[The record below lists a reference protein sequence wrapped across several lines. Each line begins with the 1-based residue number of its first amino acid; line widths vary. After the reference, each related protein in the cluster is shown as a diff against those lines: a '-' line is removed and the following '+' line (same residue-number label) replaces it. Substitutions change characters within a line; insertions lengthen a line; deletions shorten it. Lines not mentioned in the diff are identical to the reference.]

1 MASNMRFLVATLCLL
16 AACGDPS
23 PEQPAEQSVAGQGQ
37 AGAGAAGSA
46 QAGQGDGGKAGQ
58 SGAAQAGAGSAS
70 AGQGGAAGA
79 ACEPGPG
86 VCVQEVT
93 GVVVDTA
100 GAPVGSKV
108 VTVCGQGCFVGTT
121 DALGSFRVPVGAPL
135 EPETYALFV
144 HGRPTH
150 ASVYRRLPALTDRIV
165 FPYSVIIPELPSTGP
180 SLPDD
185 GAEASQLTSGAL
197 TLGIAAGTTFEL
209 DIDDLADE
217 QQGRLLRVAAVE
229 PGQSPFAPGVLVAMA
244 LAPFGAR
251 LSQPAS
257 IAIAGVSGL
266 TEGQQVE
273 FLALDD
279 ELLSDQGNLAGL
291 LRVVATGQVKDGVLV
306 SDVGQGLD
314 RLTWLAARA
323 QE

>member
-1 MASNMRFLVATLCLL
+1 MRFFVATLCLL

-23 PEQPAEQSVAGQGQ
+23 PEQPAQQSAAGQGQ
-37 AGAGAAGSA
+37 VGAGAAGSGQA
-46 QAGQGDGGKAGQ
+46 GQAGQGDGGKAGQ
-58 SGAAQAGAGSAS
+58 SGAAQAAGAGGAS
-70 AGQGGAAGA
+70 AGQGGAAG

-93 GVVVDTA
+93 GAVVDTS
-100 GAPVGSKV
+100 GAPVGGKV

-150 ASVYRRLPALTDRIV
+150 ASVYRRLPALVDHIA
-165 FPYSVIIPELPSTGP
+165 FPYKVVIPELPSTGP
-180 SLPDD
+180 SLPED
-185 GAEASQLTSGAL
+185 GAVASQITSGPL

-217 QQGRLLRVAAVE
+217 QQGRLLRVATVE
-229 PGQSPFAPGVLVAMA
+229 PGQSPFAPGALVTLA

-266 TEGQQVE
+266 SEGQRVE

-279 ELLSDQGNLAGL
+279 ELLSEQGNLAGL
-291 LRVVATGQVKDGVLV
+291 VRVVAVGQVKGGVLV
-306 SDVGQGLD
+306 SDTGQGLD